1 MDFAG
6 SLKKIRQQKKMSL
19 QELADLSGVSKSML
33 SKIERYEKNP
43 TLQVAADIAN
53 ALGVTLSYMIDEKP
67 YNSVILT
74 KKDDR
79 IIYRD
84 DLSGFQREQLSPTF
98 DNYGIEFILYKIPP
112 QQKSPVFRPHQPGIN
127 EYLTVTQGKL
137 RVILEHD
144 EYLLETGDSLYFEA
158 NVSHQFLNA
167 GAEECHYYL
176 VRDSNTYILRP

>member
-1 MDFAG
+1 MDFAR
-6 SLKKIRQQKKMSL
+6 SLKTIRQQKKLSL
-19 QELADLSGVSKSML
+19 QELANLSGVSKSML

-53 ALGVTLSYMIDEKP
+53 ALGVTLSYMLDEKQ

-74 KKDDR
+74 KKEDR

-112 QQKSPVFRPHQPGIN
+112 HQKSPIFRPHKAGIN

-137 RVILEHD
+137 LIILD
-144 EYLLETGDSLYFEA
+144 NNEYLLEHGDSIYFEA
-158 NVSHQFLNA
+158 NVKHQFINA
-167 GAEECHYYL
+167 GEEECHYYL
-176 VRDSNTYILRP
+176 VRDSNTIILSP